1 MYMTSVAG
9 SPCAKTVSFP
19 PNLETFLPRPVES
32 RKNFTSNTGVLEFA
46 FLEERETGA
55 ETRRVAE
62 GAMRHNTTQLK
73 FVDCSILYSMCRFAQ
88 LRTFSPGAKKVLVIH
103 GLTADS

>member
-19 PNLETFLPRPVES
+19 PNLETLLPRPAES

-46 FLEERETGA
+46 FLEERETGTEA
-55 ETRRVAE
+55 RRVAE
-62 GAMRHNTTQLK
+62 DAIRQITTQLK
-73 FVDCSILYSMCRFAQ
+73 FVDCSILYSTCRFAQ
-88 LRTFSPGAKKVLVIH
+88 FRSFPPGANKPL
-103 GLTADS
+103 

>member
-19 PNLETFLPRPVES
+19 PNLETLLPRPAES

-46 FLEERETGA
+46 FLEERETGT

-62 GAMRHNTTQLK
+62 DAMRHNTTQLK
-73 FVDCSILYSMCRFAQ
+73 FVDCPLLNTTCKFAQ
-88 LRTFSPGAKKVLVIH
+88 LPPFSPARQQALIIH
-103 GLTADS
+103 EITAES

>member
-32 RKNFTSNTGVLEFA
+32 RKNFTSNTGVLECA
-46 FLEERETGA
+46 FLEEREAGA

-62 GAMRHNTTQLK
+62 DAMRHNTTQLK
-73 FVDCSILYSMCRFAQ
+73 FADCPILYSMCRFAQ
-88 LRTFSPGAKKVLVIH
+88 FRSFPSSANKPLIIH
-103 GLTADS
+103 GITVDS